1 MQILIEIDEARAHV
15 LEEIKENAGLRSY
28 RELFDNSLTLLDW
41 AIKQRAAGRIVA
53 ALDKA
58 NHSYRELAIDV
69 LNRVRRSPRGRNEA
83 SRHD

>member
-1 MQILIEIDEARAHV
+1 MIEIDEARAHV

-58 NHSYRELAIDV
+58 NHSYRELAIGV
-69 LNRVRRSPRGRNEA
+69 LNRVRRSPRGRNET
-83 SRHD
+83 SLDD